1 MSTTL
6 RILLI
11 VVSVIVVVYT
21 LHKIRK
27 AQLNIDD
34 AFYWIIFSILLIVM
48 SVFPNLVY
56 LLSETIGF
64 ESPANLVF
72 LLIIFLI
79 LVKLFSL
86 SIELSVQ
93 KHRLN
98 YLIQRIALM
107 NYAEMNKK
115 KSENTQKE
123 KDN

>member
-64 ESPANLVF
+64 ESPSNLVF

-98 YLIQRIALM
+98 YLIQRTALM